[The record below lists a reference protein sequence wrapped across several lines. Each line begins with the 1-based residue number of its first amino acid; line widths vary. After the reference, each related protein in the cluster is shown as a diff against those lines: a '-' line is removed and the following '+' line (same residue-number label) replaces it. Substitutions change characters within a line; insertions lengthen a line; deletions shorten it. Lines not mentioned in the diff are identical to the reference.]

1 MNRYLSVATCIIL
14 ALAAAAQSQ
23 RQRWTEHTYPK
34 DGFAI
39 SAPAT
44 VEVHEESNG
53 VRVYSIQ
60 VGRGSVFSI
69 HVGETAVAEMQC
81 AAMLKSRHLRDQ
93 ENQVQPIFPGTM
105 KEINLSGHPGVEYEN
120 KMNVDQATYHVI
132 WREYCIDNKG
142 FFLGFFYPI
151 NQPRPSVANRILD
164 SFRLLDKT
172 APR

>member
-1 MNRYLSVATCIIL
+1 L
-14 ALAAAAQSQ
+14 ALAAAAQPQ

-60 VGRGSVFSI
+60 VSRESLFSI
-69 HVGETAVAEMQC
+69 HVGETSASEMQC
-81 AAMLKSRHLRDQ
+81 STMLKDRHLRDQ

-105 KEINLSGHPGVEYEN
+105 KEINISGHPGVEYEN
-120 KMNVDQATYHVI
+120 KMDIDQVTYHVI
-132 WREYCIDNKG
+132 WREYCVESKG

-151 NQPRPSVANRILD
+151 NQPRPGVANRLLD
-164 SFRLLDKT
+164 SFHLLDKT

>member
-1 MNRYLSVATCIIL
+1 
-14 ALAAAAQSQ
+14 
-23 RQRWTEHTYPK
+23 
-34 DGFAI
+34 
-39 SAPAT
+39 
-44 VEVHEESNG
+44 
-53 VRVYSIQ
+53 
-60 VGRGSVFSI
+60 
-69 HVGETAVAEMQC
+69 VGETAVAEMQC

>member
-1 MNRYLSVATCIIL
+1 MDRYLSVATYIIL

-69 HVGETAVAEMQC
+69 HVGETGASEMQC
-81 AAMLKSRHLRDQ
+81 AAMLKSKHLRDQ
-93 ENQVQPIFPGTM
+93 ENQTQPIFPNTM
-105 KEINLSGHPGVEYEN
+105 KGINISGHPGVEYEN
-120 KMNVDQATYHVI
+120 KMDIDQVTYHVI
-132 WREYCIDNKG
+132 WREYCIESKG

-151 NQPRPSVANRILD
+151 NQPRPGAASRVLG
-164 SFRLLDKT
+164 SFRLLKT
-172 APR
+172 ASP